1 MMLIC
6 TSSRAQLDFDP
17 NDPPEPGLPSMR
29 LELRVNPI
37 EAGWVSGGGIYPED
51 AMVPLRASAYTGFR
65 FDRWSDAEGNTV
77 STNPNFAY
85 TKGAGHEVLTA
96 NFIFDPNAPK
106 DPADPI
112 TILYYKLTLNQ
123 NEGGGV
129 SGGGRYLAGAK
140 VDLRAYPNTGF
151 DFDGWYDEDG
161 ECISKSSWI
170 EYTMP
175 ARATTLEGRFT
186 FNPYNPAE
194 PDEPIVKHTVMA
206 TAGEGGT
213 TNFSMCRELTG
224 TGITLVAYCNP
235 GYRFEGWYFEGELYT
250 MQPVFSY
257 TIGEQNVSFE
267 ARFYFD
273 PDNPIEPGMPQT
285 GKYAFTLMNKVAKPG
300 VTLKFPIYLTSL
312 DELTDMTF
320 QLTFPEGLLPV
331 LTVEDIEVSDHAKGY
346 TVSVSQGDGVNA
358 YVISLIGGSIHD
370 VNTALLTFTIHV
382 PEDIITA
389 QNYQVTI
396 NQVSVTETDG
406 NTLTA
411 STRNGRISVYKN
423 GDANGDDTVD
433 IVDVTSIIS
442 SILGDTPDVFINEV
456 ANTNDDDGIDVVD
469 VTTTIDI
476 ILQGEGA
483 QSASARET
491 NMDPE

>member
-1 MMLIC
+1 M
-6 TSSRAQLDFDP
+6 
-17 NDPPEPGLPSMR
+17 
-29 LELRVNPI
+29 
-37 EAGWVSGGGIYPED
+37 
-51 AMVPLRASAYTGFR
+51 
-65 FDRWSDAEGNTV
+65 
-77 STNPNFAY
+77 
-85 TKGAGHEVLTA
+85 
-96 NFIFDPNAPK
+96 
-106 DPADPI
+106 
-112 TILYYKLTLNQ
+112 
-123 NEGGGV
+123 
-129 SGGGRYLAGAK
+129 
-140 VDLRAYPNTGF
+140 
-151 DFDGWYDEDG
+151 
-161 ECISKSSWI
+161 
-170 EYTMP
+170 
-175 ARATTLEGRFT
+175 
-186 FNPYNPAE
+186 
-194 PDEPIVKHTVMA
+194 
-206 TAGEGGT
+206 
-213 TNFSMCRELTG
+213 
-224 TGITLVAYCNP
+224 
-235 GYRFEGWYFEGELYT
+235 
-250 MQPVFSY
+250 
-257 TIGEQNVSFE
+257 
-267 ARFYFD
+267 
-273 PDNPIEPGMPQT
+273 
-285 GKYAFTLMNKVAKPG
+285 AKPG

-320 QLTFPEGLLPV
+320 QLTFPERLLPV
-331 LTVEDIEVSDHAKGY
+331 LTVEDIEVSDQAKGY
-346 TVSVSQGDGVNA
+346 TVSVSPGDGVNA